1 MDGEDVFRFGD
12 TDREIGFHRLT
23 SEALKILSSEQ
34 VELFNNVGYLRGLPG
49 LGHEEIVEL
58 RQYLDWLIDEVVSA
72 DDRRNSYS
80 INQYHQVCGPL
91 WDLIHTPIF
100 VSYVTDVLGP
110 EAVCWSTHM
119 FC

>member
-49 LGHEEIVEL
+49 LGHEEIVIIWIGL
-58 RQYLDWLIDEVVSA
+58 STRWYLPMIVETA
-72 DDRRNSYS
+72 IRS
-80 INQYHQVCGPL
+80 I
-91 WDLIHTPIF
+91 
-100 VSYVTDVLGP
+100 
-110 EAVCWSTHM
+110 STTR
-119 FC
+119 CVALSGT